1 MKVQP
6 NHSDNAFAT
15 SSKNCADVR
24 EMEHDSDP
32 GTDRAHDHDRDRT
45 HDADRHRNSDPD
57 HDHDCDRTH
66 DADRHRNSDP
76 DHDHDCDRDPARD
89 HDHDRDP
96 HLSILAKSH
105 RIIATTLSLL
115 RRKIE

>member
-57 HDHDCDRTH
+57 HDHDCDR
-66 DADRHRNSDP
+66 
-76 DHDHDCDRDPARD
+76 DPARD